1 MTQNLG
7 TNGAN
12 STSRARVVGRGRG
25 GSVRGWKSTI
35 YSAVASEEK
44 TTQPTSFG
52 CAMNA
57 TLWSTAVGCAERAA
71 LFSQRFR

>member
-25 GSVRGWKSTI
+25 GSVRGWKSIT
-35 YSAVASEEK
+35 YSTVASEEK
-44 TTQPTSFG
+44 TTQPTISGSANF
-52 CAMNA
+52 ATAWQNA
-57 TLWSTAVGCAERAA
+57 IGCAERAA